1 MSVLNQEL
9 LKIKELSGLKD
20 FEKNRFP
27 VYISG
32 LTETSR
38 AHLVASIKEN
48 TKRPVVI
55 ICSDER
61 YGESM
66 KKNLSGLLKE
76 DCNLLFDRDFHF
88 FSSEAASHQREHQ
101 RMMTLEQIC
110 SGKNDISVMTVTGG
124 MMRTIPA
131 DYLKRTE
138 TILHEAE
145 DI

>member
-9 LKIKELSGLKD
+9 LKIKELSGLRE
-20 FEKNRFP
+20 FENNRFP
-27 VYISG
+27 VYITG
-32 LTETSR
+32 LAETSR

-48 TKRPVVI
+48 IKRPVVI

-61 YGESM
+61 YGEIM

-76 DCNLLFDRDFHF
+76 ESNLLFDRDFHF

-101 RMMTLEQIC
+101 RMTALEQIC
-110 SGKNDISVMTVTGG
+110 SGKNDITIMSVTGA

-131 DYLKRTE
+131 DYLTRTE
-138 TILHEAE
+138 IILKDAE
-145 DI
+145 